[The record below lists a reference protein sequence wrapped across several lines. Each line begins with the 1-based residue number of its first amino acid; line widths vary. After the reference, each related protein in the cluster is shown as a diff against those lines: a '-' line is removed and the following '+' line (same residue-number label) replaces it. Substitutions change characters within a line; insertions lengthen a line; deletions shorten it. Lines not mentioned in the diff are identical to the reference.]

1 MDKQIKTLEKLV
13 ELLKDNDLSEVTLTV
28 KDETF
33 TVKAQKT
40 VVASSA
46 APVSIGTSSSLP
58 QSPIAEGPQAAATYC
73 SPNGCVVTSP
83 MVGTFYSAPSP
94 DSPVFVK
101 VGDKVAQGQTLCI
114 IEAMKLMN
122 ELEADTAGTITK
134 ILVENGQPVEFG
146 TPLFE
151 IEKA

>member
-13 ELLKDNDLSEVTLTV
+13 ELLKNNDLSEVTLTV

-33 TVKAQKT
+33 TVKSQKT

-46 APVSIGTSSSLP
+46 APMPVGASSLP
-58 QSPIAEGPQAAATYC
+58 QSSVADGPQAAATYC

-83 MVGTFYSAPSP
+83 MVGTFYASPSP

-122 ELEADTAGTITK
+122 ELEADTPGTITK
-134 ILVENGQPVEFG
+134 ILVENGHPVEFG